1 MRIYISIFTAI
12 ICFSSMQSQEISVAD
27 AYRYSIDNTTG
38 TARFRALSGAMG
50 ALGGD
55 LSAININ
62 PAGSAVFANNQ
73 VAVTASNFGIKN
85 NSTYFGKQTSDKNN
99 ALEINQ
105 AGGVFVFE
113 NNNSS
118 SDWKK
123 FSLGLNYENTNNFD
137 NKLYSAGLNSNNSI
151 GNYFRNYAN
160 AFGGISVSNLI
171 LNPNEQFGELYS
183 YLGSEPT
190 LGFVAQQVFLG
201 YQAFIIDKD
210 PTYDENTNRNYISLV
225 PTDVIY
231 NQQNSIYTTGY
242 NGKFSF
248 NFATQYKDKLY
259 LGVNLNTHFSDYRK
273 STKFT
278 ETNNYVNST
287 SIDAVRNINFNNDIY
302 TYGSGFSFQLGAIF
316 KLMKP
321 LSVGVAY
328 QSPTWITLNDELIQT
343 ISATSGNNSR
353 ELDPDFVDPKIT
365 NVYEPYNIQ
374 TPSKYSGSLA
384 YVFGKKGLISFDYG
398 LKDYSNMSFRPESD
412 LVFKGLNQAIV
423 RDARKQTSEYR
434 VGAEYRIEKVS
445 LRGGYRYEQ
454 SPYKNSLTIGNLTSY
469 SGGLG
474 YNFGDTKLDL
484 AYTFAKRA
492 YQEQFFPQGMTDRA
506 VINSLN
512 NTVTLTLAFE
522 L

>member
-1 MRIYISIFTAI
+1 MRIYISIFIAFLCI
-12 ICFSSMQSQEISVAD
+12 SSIQSQEISVAD
-27 AYRYSIDNTTG
+27 AYTYSVDNTTG

-137 NKLYSAGLNSNNSI
+137 NKLYSAGLNPSNS
-151 GNYFRNYAN
+151 GTQYFVNNAN
-160 AFGGISVSNLI
+160 GIKLKLLENGFYDE
-171 LNPNEQFGELYS
+171 LNFVQQQA
-183 YLGSEPT
+183 YLGYNGYLISPLT
-190 LGFVAQQVFLG
+190 NNINNQIYFPNVAATGNF
-201 YQAFIIDKD
+201 YQ
-210 PTYDENTNRNYISLV
+210 ENEVVS
-225 PTDVIY
+225 
-231 NQQNSIYTTGY
+231 TGY
-242 NGKFSF
+242 NGKFTF
-248 NFATQYKDKLY
+248 NFATQYKDNLY
-259 LGVNLNTHFSDYRK
+259 LGINLNTHFFDLKK
-273 STKFT
+273 STSFYEDYDNGINRNANIGIQEFRFKNNTYSYGNGFSLQLGAIAKIA
-278 ETNNYVNST
+278 TNFRLGLAYESPTWMTVNDELT
-287 SIDAVRNINFNNDIY
+287 QTITGYCADCVVNNIGNVPVRNINQNPN
-302 TYGSGFSFQLGAIF
+302 
-316 KLMKP
+316 
-321 LSVGVAY
+321 
-328 QSPTWITLNDELIQT
+328 
-343 ISATSGNNSR
+343 
-353 ELDPDFVDPKIT
+353 IT

-384 YVFGKKGLISFDYG
+384 YVFGKKGLISFDYK
-398 LKDYSNMSFRPESD
+398 LKDYSNMSFKPESD
-412 LVFKGLNQAIV
+412 PVFKGLNQAIV
-423 RDARKQTSEYR
+423 RDARNQTSEYR
-434 VGAEYRIEKVS
+434 VGAEYRIEKLS

-492 YQEQFFPQGMTDRA
+492 FQEQFFAQGMTDRA
-506 VINSLN
+506 LINSLN

>member
-1 MRIYISIFTAI
+1 MKIYISIFALFLCI
-12 ICFSSMQSQEISVAD
+12 ASMQSQEISAAD

-105 AGGVFVFE
+105 VGGVFVFE

-137 NKLYSAGLNSNNSI
+137 NKLYSAGLNPLNSGTQYFINN
-151 GNYFRNYAN
+151 AN
-160 AFGGISVSNLI
+160 GIKLKLLEDGFYDE
-171 LNPNEQFGELYS
+171 LN
-183 YLGSEPT
+183 
-190 LGFVAQQVFLG
+190 FVQQQAFLG
-201 YQAFIIDKD
+201 YQGYLITPFSSNPNNESYFPNVVATGNF
-210 PTYDENTNRNYISLV
+210 YQENEVVS
-225 PTDVIY
+225 
-231 NQQNSIYTTGY
+231 TGY
-242 NGKFSF
+242 NGKFTF
-248 NFATQYKDKLY
+248 NFATQYKDNLY
-259 LGVNLNTHFSDYRK
+259 LGINLNTHFFDLNKSSSFYEDYDDGI
-273 STKFT
+273 
-278 ETNNYVNST
+278 N
-287 SIDAVRNINFNNDIY
+287 RNANVGIQEFRFNNT
-302 TYGSGFSFQLGAIF
+302 TYSYGNGFSLQLGAIAKIATNF
-316 KLMKP
+316 RLG
-321 LSVGVAY
+321 LAY
-328 QSPTWITLNDELIQT
+328 ESPTWMTVNDELTQT
-343 ISATSGNNSR
+343 ITGYCADCRDRNNALVNNIN
-353 ELDPDFVDPKIT
+353 ENPNVT
-365 NVYEPYNIQ
+365 NVYETYNIQ

-398 LKDYSNMSFRPESD
+398 LKDYSNMSFRPEND
-412 LVFKGLNQAIV
+412 PVFKGLNQTIV
-423 RDARKQTSEYR
+423 RNARKQTSEYR
-434 VGAEYRIEKVS
+434 IGAEYRIERVS
-445 LRGGYRYEQ
+445 LRGGYRFEQ

-492 YQEQFFPQGMTDRA
+492 FQEQFFSQGMTDRA
-506 VINSLN
+506 LINSLN

>member
-99 ALEINQ
+99 ALEVNQ

-137 NKLYSAGLNSNNSI
+137 NKLYSAGLNPTNSGTQYFVNN
-151 GNYFRNYAN
+151 AN
-160 AFGGISVSNLI
+160 GIKLKLLEDSFYDQ
-171 LNPNEQFGELYS
+171 LNFVQQQA
-183 YLGSEPT
+183 YLGYNGYLISPLT
-190 LGFVAQQVFLG
+190 NDPDNQIYFPNVAATGNF
-201 YQAFIIDKD
+201 YQ
-210 PTYDENTNRNYISLV
+210 ENEVVS
-225 PTDVIY
+225 
-231 NQQNSIYTTGY
+231 TGY
-242 NGKFSF
+242 NGKFTF
-248 NFATQYKDKLY
+248 NFATQYKDNLY
-259 LGVNLNTHFSDYRK
+259 LGINLNTHFFDLNK
-273 STKFT
+273 STSFYEDYDNGINRNANIGIQEFRFKNNTYSYGNGFSLQLGAIAKIA
-278 ETNNYVNST
+278 TNFRLGLAYESPTWMTVNDELT
-287 SIDAVRNINFNNDIY
+287 QTITGYCADCVVDNIGNVPVRNINENPN
-302 TYGSGFSFQLGAIF
+302 
-316 KLMKP
+316 
-321 LSVGVAY
+321 V
-328 QSPTWITLNDELIQT
+328 
-343 ISATSGNNSR
+343 
-353 ELDPDFVDPKIT
+353 T
-365 NVYEPYNIQ
+365 NVYDPYNIQ

-412 LVFKGLNQAIV
+412 PVFKGLNQAIV

-445 LRGGYRYEQ
+445 LRGGYRFEQ
-454 SPYKNSLTIGNLTSY
+454 SPYKNNLTIGNLTSY

-484 AYTFAKRA
+484 AYTFSKRA
-492 YQEQFFPQGMTDRA
+492 YQEQFLAQGMIDRA
-506 VINSLN
+506 LINSLN